1 MRKYRVKVGRNP
13 ERRQAYWDERTR
25 LRESALKA
33 HQEALQRK
41 ERDEAIKR
49 LNDDISRKE

>member
-1 MRKYRVKVGRNP
+1 MGRNP